1 MQMTQQIKGKSKRT
15 GELLFE
21 AGLITEEQLHQ
32 ALEKEKEGK
41 KRIGEVIV
49 EMGFASEKDIVTVL
63 SAQLGIS
70 FIDFSAIYVEP
81 EALQI
86 VPETI
91 CRKHTLVPISIDKDT
106 TQVVFADPL
115 DFEAIDAVRF
125 VTGKS
130 VRPAIS
136 TAKQIQEAISQYY
149 HMATPLQAL
158 VDDLH
163 LESSVEVVYGQK
175 QDEIEDSVL
184 VKKSEAPPIVRM
196 VNGMIVSAFENRA
209 SDVHLEPQ
217 QKIIRLR
224 ERVDGLMRDVMT
236 LPKWVQGLVISRIK
250 IMAGMDITE
259 KRIPQ
264 DGKIKI
270 RLKER
275 ELDLRVSTL
284 PAQYGENVVIRILD
298 GQSRP
303 SHLEQIGFSDKDLA
317 KVKSLIERPQGLV
330 LIAGP
335 TGSGKTST
343 QYAMIHHIKSE
354 AIHIVTLEDP
364 VEYEVP
370 GATQVQI
377 NEKVGLTFAFSL
389 RSVLRQ
395 DPDVILVGE
404 IRDTD
409 TAFISMQASITGHLV
424 LSSIHTL
431 SALSTITRLKNMG
444 ILPYLISSSLNGV
457 IAQRLVRI
465 ICPYCKTAYHLDPEE
480 MVKMGIVSKAED
492 AKGLQFYKGKGCE
505 KCGNT
510 GYRGRTGIYEVFVV
524 NKKIRDLIASDA
536 SEEVIT
542 KAALSSGMKTLWY
555 EGLRKVKEGL
565 TTIEELNR
573 VLTLEEE
580 EMPVF
585 CPSCNAS
592 IKSEFI
598 SCPYCGY
605 SITSVCYSC
614 GKAKKPGWKYCPY
627 CSTEFTEQ

>member
-1 MQMTQQIKGKSKRT
+1 MQNIKGKSKRT

-21 AGLITEEQLHQ
+21 AGLITEAQLNQ
-32 ALEKEKEGK
+32 ALEKQKEGK
-41 KRIGEVIV
+41 KKIGEALV
-49 EMGFASEKDIVTVL
+49 EMGFVSEKDIVTVL
-63 SAQLGIS
+63 SVQLGIPL
-70 FIDFSAIYVEP
+70 IDFSTVSAEP
-81 EALQI
+81 EAFQI

-91 CRKHTLVPISIDKDT
+91 CRKHTVVPISLDKDT
-106 TQVVFADPL
+106 IQVVFADPL

-130 VRPAIS
+130 VQPAIS
-136 TAKQIQEAISQYY
+136 TSKEIKESISHYY
-149 HMATPLQAL
+149 HMVTPLQNL
-158 VDDLH
+158 VDNLH
-163 LESSVEVVYGQK
+163 LQSSVEVVYGEK
-175 QDEIEDSVL
+175 QAEIEASEL
-184 VKKSEAPPIVRM
+184 IKRSEAPPVVKM
-196 VNGMIVSAFENRA
+196 VNGMIVNAFENRA
-209 SDVHLEPQ
+209 SDAHIEPQ
-217 QKIIRLR
+217 QKIIKLR
-224 ERVDGLMRDVMT
+224 ERIDGLLRDVMT
-236 LPKWVQGLVISRIK
+236 LPKWVQGLVTSRIK

-270 RLKER
+270 RIRDR

-284 PAQYGENVVIRILD
+284 PAHYGENIVIRILD
-298 GQSRP
+298 AQSRP
-303 SHLEQIGFSDKDLA
+303 SQLEQIGFSDEDLA

-330 LIAGP
+330 LITGP

-343 QYAMIHHIKSE
+343 QYAMINHIKSE

-377 NEKVGLTFAFSL
+377 NEKVGLTFPFSL

-404 IRDTD
+404 IRDID

-431 SALSTITRLKNMG
+431 NAISTIARLKNMG
-444 ILPYLISSSLNGV
+444 ILPYLISPSLNGI
-457 IAQRLVRI
+457 IAQRLVRL
-465 ICPYCKTAYHLDPEE
+465 ICPHCKTSYKLETEE
-480 MVKMGIVSKAED
+480 IVKVGIVSKAED
-492 AKGLQFYKGKGCE
+492 AKGLKFYKGKGCE

-524 NKKIRDLIASDA
+524 NQQIRDLIASDA
-536 SEEVIT
+536 PEEAIS

-555 EGLRKVKEGL
+555 DGLKKVKEGF

-580 EMPVF
+580 EMTVF

-605 SITSVCYSC
+605 AIASVCHSC
-614 GKAKKPGWKYCPY
+614 GKAKEAGWNYCPY
-627 CSTEFTEQ
+627 CKAEFTE